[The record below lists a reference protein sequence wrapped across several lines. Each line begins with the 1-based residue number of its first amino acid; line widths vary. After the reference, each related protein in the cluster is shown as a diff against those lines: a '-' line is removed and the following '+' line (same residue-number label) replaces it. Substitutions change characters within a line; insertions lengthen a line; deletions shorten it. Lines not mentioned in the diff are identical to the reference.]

1 MGIYFVSPAI
11 SFLESRKCGADAI
24 YAAAVARKQKG
35 KISGLAVATFAA
47 TAPTPPFIGL
57 SVDAWHKHDTISE
70 TEVEFFIELYAH
82 EMEEAQLKSSG
93 LLHIIVAAIR
103 GGREN
108 FLIW

>member
-1 MGIYFVSPAI
+1 LGGLSPAI
-11 SFLESRKCGADAI
+11 SFLESRKCRADAI

-57 SVDAWHKHDTISE
+57 SVDAWHKHDTISK
-70 TEVEFFIELYAH
+70 TEVEFFIKLYDH
-82 EMEEAQLKSSG
+82 EMEEAQLKS
-93 LLHIIVAAIR
+93 LWIAYYIVSAIR

>member
-1 MGIYFVSPAI
+1 MGGLSPAI
-11 SFLESRKCGADAI
+11 SFLESRKCRADAI

-47 TAPTPPFIGL
+47 TAPTPPFIG
-57 SVDAWHKHDTISE
+57 DAWHKHDTISE

-82 EMEEAQLKSSG
+82 EMEEAQLKS
-93 LLHIIVAAIR
+93 LCIAYYIVSAIR